1 MKTVFFKA
9 ISILAI
15 GAMLISCGDS
25 PLRDK
30 DLERFIGNWE
40 NENAAISLKLTKSC
54 CELKEVND
62 ETCDWETRKFKYVVS
77 DVEDDFIGHQ
87 VAICEVKDT
96 INIPVV
102 YVDTTRNALFI
113 VQDFDRRVYLV
124 NHEKYMGINAE
135 SDYYAYVEQIEY
147 EERLRKYE
155 VNVPFNNSLFLLFCF
170 TDIRGIA
177 GRWISGLDYDML
189 LNKILYTSVSEYSE
203 PAFGEQRIESTRS
216 GQVMAAL
223 KKDAATNTLSL
234 AVSSGTH
241 VYSIDYRSIDDWT
254 LYEGGSQLYVM
265 NVLETGKYQLYD
277 AETGE
282 GIGVFSVP
290 FAKEGRIGTERNKGW
305 YYEDEFSFTYLFPN
319 SRPQLSENASW
330 EDAGSYE
337 TSQEEVMTWANGITS
352 RPDNT
357 CKSGR
362 RNYRLYQRYFAEI
375 PSSMDTMS
383 VNDILY
389 YLIRRSD
396 YSEQE
401 HGRFRKN

>member
-1 MKTVFFKA
+1 MKTVFLKVIA
-9 ISILAI
+9 IWAI
-15 GAMLISCGDS
+15 GTMLISCGDS
-25 PLRDK
+25 PLRDRA
-30 DLERFIGNWE
+30 LERFTGNWE
-40 NENAAISLKLTKSC
+40 NEDALINLKLTKSY
-54 CELKEVND
+54 CELKESNY

-87 VAICEVKDT
+87 IAICELKDT
-96 INIPVV
+96 SSIPVV
-102 YVDTTRNALFI
+102 YVDTARNALFI

-135 SDYYAYVEQIEY
+135 SDYNAYVEQIEY
-147 EERLRKYE
+147 EEHSRKYE
-155 VNVPFNNSLFLLFCF
+155 VNVPFNNSLFLLFRF
-170 TDIRGIA
+170 TDIRSIA

-234 AVSSGTH
+234 AVSSGAH

-254 LYEGGSQLYVM
+254 LYEGGS
-265 NVLETGKYQLYD
+265 QLYD

-330 EDAGSYE
+330 EDTGSYE

-396 YSEQE
+396 YAEQE
-401 HGRFRKN
+401 HGRFRKY